1 MKPVVKGVALSLFH
15 VPTLMAYYGNVPYY
29 ERVFKPDSEYLS
41 KLSSTLRTYD
51 EAVKY
56 PPNQVFI
63 GNYSPEELR
72 KIKRPWLINENLTAN
87 REGEFGEIFNEL
99 EFFGWLKIADSFELV
114 WLEKNFL
121 VQVKEIISR
130 HSLFYQSDLKDLGE
144 GKELYEIK
152 AELAK
157 GGAVPLFYGLE
168 IIGCVRN
175 GHAYDENLKGYPL
188 LEKLA
193 NKASSV
199 VVLRQVISN
208 CAMEA
213 KSIDFIIESSEEAVG
228 DMFQPGGGDLA
239 KAIAEKAQCLNANG
253 VDVRAFCA
261 GPAGAVI
268 IASSLVKSGLFKN
281 VVVIGGGSVPKL
293 GMNSREH
300 VAKGLTPLEDCLGA
314 VAVLISE
321 DDGISPVINLDS
333 VGRHKVGT
341 GSSPQA
347 ITTALVSDPLKML
360 GLNFTDVDKYAPE
373 LHNPEITEPAG
384 AGDVPLAN
392 IKMIAALATMQGE
405 IKRDQM
411 DRFIVEKGIVGFSP
425 TQGHIPSGVPI
436 LGWARKE
443 ILIDNWKRVM
453 VIGKGSLFL
462 ARMTN
467 LAEGFSF
474 LVEKNEPVTELT
486 QPTTL
491 SREYIREVI
500 IEVLQEMSGKFGG

>member
-1 MKPVVKGVALSLFH
+1 MRPVVKGVALSLFH

-41 KLSSTLRTYD
+41 KLTSTARTYD
-51 EAVKY
+51 EVVKY

-63 GNYSPEELR
+63 GNYSPEDLR
-72 KIKRPWLINENLTAN
+72 KISRPWSVNDNFSAN
-87 REGEFGEIFNEL
+87 RAGEFGEIFNEL
-99 EFFGWLKIADSFELV
+99 EFYGWLKIADSFELV
-114 WLEKNFL
+114 WLEKGFL
-121 VQVKEIISR
+121 GQVKEILST
-130 HSLFYQSDLKDLGE
+130 HCLFIPSDLKDLGE
-144 GKELYEIK
+144 GRDLEDVKNEIN
-152 AELAK
+152 K
-157 GGAVPLFYGLE
+157 GNAIPLLCGSE
-168 IIGCVRN
+168 IVGSVRN
-175 GHAYDENLKGYPL
+175 AHSYDENLKGYPL
-188 LEKLA
+188 LEKLS
-193 NKASSV
+193 NKASAI
-199 VVLRQVISN
+199 VVLRQVINN

-213 KSIDFIIESSEEAVG
+213 KSIDFVIESSEEAVG

-239 KAIAEKAQCLNANG
+239 KAIAEKAQCVNANG

-261 GPAGAVI
+261 GPAGAVV

-281 VVVIGGGSVPKL
+281 VAVIGGGSIPKL

-300 VAKGLTPLEDCLGA
+300 VAKGLKPLEDCLGA
-314 VAVLISE
+314 VAILISE
-321 DDGISPVINLDS
+321 DDGVSPVVNLDS

-347 ITTALVSDPLKML
+347 ITTALVSEPLKKL
-360 GLNFTDVDKYAPE
+360 GLSFSDVDKYAPE

-405 IKRDQM
+405 IKREQM
-411 DRFIVEKGIVGFSP
+411 DSFIVERGIVGFSP
-425 TQGHIPSGVPI
+425 TQGHIPSGVPF

-443 ILIDNWKRVM
+443 ILKGNWKRVM

-474 LVEKNEPVTELT
+474 LVEKNEPLRELP
-486 QPTTL
+486 QPSTL

-500 IEVLQEMSGKFGG
+500 IEVLQEISGNLGG

>member
-29 ERVFKPDSEYLS
+29 EREFKPDSEYLS
-41 KLSSTLRTYD
+41 KLISTLRTY
-51 EAVKY
+51 EEVVNY

-72 KIKRPWLINENLTAN
+72 KIKRPWLVNENSPVNKA
-87 REGEFGEIFNEL
+87 GEFGEIFNEL
-99 EFFGWLKIADSFELV
+99 EFYGWLKIADSFELV
-114 WLEKNFL
+114 WLEKSFL
-121 VQVKEIISR
+121 AQVKEILSQ
-130 HSLFYQSDLKDLGE
+130 HSLINQSDLKDLGE
-144 GKELYEIK
+144 GKSIEEIK
-152 AELAK
+152 AELDK
-157 GGAVPLFYGLE
+157 GNSIPLLYGSE
-168 IIGCVRN
+168 IVGSVRN
-175 GHAYDENLKGYPL
+175 AHTYDENLKGYPL
-188 LEKLA
+188 LEKLS
-193 NKASSV
+193 NKASAV
-199 VVLRQVISN
+199 VVLRQVINN

-228 DMFQPGGGDLA
+228 DMYQPGGGDLA
-239 KAIAEKAQCLNANG
+239 KAIAEKAQCINANG

-261 GPAGAVI
+261 GPAGAVV
-268 IASSLVKSGLFKN
+268 IASSLIKAGLFKN

-300 VAKGLTPLEDCLGA
+300 VAKGLKPLEDCLGA
-314 VAVLISE
+314 VAILISE
-321 DDGISPVINLDS
+321 DDGVSPVINLDS

-347 ITTALVSDPLKML
+347 ITTALVLDSLKKL
-360 GLNFTDVDKYAPE
+360 GLSFSDVDKYAPE

-405 IKRDQM
+405 IKREQM
-411 DRFIVEKGIVGFSP
+411 ESFIAEKGIIGFSP

-443 ILIDNWKRVM
+443 ILEGNWKRVM

-474 LVEKNEPVTELT
+474 LIEKNEPITKLT

-491 SREYIREVI
+491 SRDYIREVI
-500 IEVLQEMSGKFGG
+500 IEVLQELSGKFGG